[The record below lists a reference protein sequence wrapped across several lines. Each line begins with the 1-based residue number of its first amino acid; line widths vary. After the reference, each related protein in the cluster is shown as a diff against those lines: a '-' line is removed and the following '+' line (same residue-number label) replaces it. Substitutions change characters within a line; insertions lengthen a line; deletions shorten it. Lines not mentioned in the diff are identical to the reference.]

1 MQQLDMKVIDEI
13 LERHNNDKSMIIAIM
28 QDVQEVYRYLP
39 QEALEHIAAKTG
51 MSESD
56 LFGVATFYGNF
67 SLDAKGKY
75 VLKVCRGTA
84 CHVRKS
90 ADVLQALQEA
100 TGLSEKKSISDDG
113 LFTIEIVS
121 CLGACG
127 LSPVVMVNDTVHATM
142 TPDKAKDLVADLR
155 EEAREDETKTRI
167 AFRVPRPAAGLH
179 GGARSGK
186 AENPRLL
193 RHRLRRRR
201 QPERV
206 SGAEGP
212 HGRAG
217 RGLRGFAQ

>member
-56 LFGVATFYGNF
+56 LYGVATFYGNF

-142 TPDKAKDLVADLR
+142 TPEKAKDLVADLR
-155 EEAREDETKTRI
+155 EEA
-167 AFRVPRPAAGLH
+167 
-179 GGARSGK
+179 
-186 AENPRLL
+186 
-193 RHRLRRRR
+193 
-201 QPERV
+201 
-206 SGAEGP
+206 
-212 HGRAG
+212 
-217 RGLRGFAQ
+217 

>member
-56 LFGVATFYGNF
+56 LYGVATFYGNF

-100 TGLSEKKSISDDG
+100 SGLSEKKSISDDG

-127 LSPVVMVNDTVHATM
+127 LSPVVMVNDTVHAAM

-155 EEAREDETKTRI
+155 EEA
-167 AFRVPRPAAGLH
+167 
-179 GGARSGK
+179 
-186 AENPRLL
+186 
-193 RHRLRRRR
+193 
-201 QPERV
+201 
-206 SGAEGP
+206 
-212 HGRAG
+212 
-217 RGLRGFAQ
+217 

>member
-56 LFGVATFYGNF
+56 LYGVATFYGNF

-90 ADVLQALQEA
+90 GDVLQALQEA

-127 LSPVVMVNDTVHATM
+127 LSPVVMVNDTVHAAM

-155 EEAREDETKTRI
+155 EEA
-167 AFRVPRPAAGLH
+167 
-179 GGARSGK
+179 
-186 AENPRLL
+186 
-193 RHRLRRRR
+193 
-201 QPERV
+201 
-206 SGAEGP
+206 
-212 HGRAG
+212 
-217 RGLRGFAQ
+217 

>member
-127 LSPVVMVNDTVHATM
+127 LSPVVMVNDTVHAAM

-155 EEAREDETKTRI
+155 EEA
-167 AFRVPRPAAGLH
+167 
-179 GGARSGK
+179 
-186 AENPRLL
+186 
-193 RHRLRRRR
+193 
-201 QPERV
+201 
-206 SGAEGP
+206 
-212 HGRAG
+212 
-217 RGLRGFAQ
+217 

>member
-56 LFGVATFYGNF
+56 LYGVATFYGNF

-113 LFTIEIVS
+113 LFTIESVS

-155 EEAREDETKTRI
+155 EEA
-167 AFRVPRPAAGLH
+167 
-179 GGARSGK
+179 
-186 AENPRLL
+186 
-193 RHRLRRRR
+193 
-201 QPERV
+201 
-206 SGAEGP
+206 
-212 HGRAG
+212 
-217 RGLRGFAQ
+217 

>member
-28 QDVQEVYRYLP
+28 QAVQEVYRYLP
-39 QEALEHIAAKTG
+39 QEALEHIAAKIG

-155 EEAREDETKTRI
+155 EEA
-167 AFRVPRPAAGLH
+167 
-179 GGARSGK
+179 
-186 AENPRLL
+186 
-193 RHRLRRRR
+193 
-201 QPERV
+201 
-206 SGAEGP
+206 
-212 HGRAG
+212 
-217 RGLRGFAQ
+217 

>member
-1 MQQLDMKVIDEI
+1 MQQLDMTVIDEI

-155 EEAREDETKTRI
+155 EEA
-167 AFRVPRPAAGLH
+167 
-179 GGARSGK
+179 
-186 AENPRLL
+186 
-193 RHRLRRRR
+193 
-201 QPERV
+201 
-206 SGAEGP
+206 
-212 HGRAG
+212 
-217 RGLRGFAQ
+217 

>member
-13 LERHNNDKSMIIAIM
+13 LERHNYDKSMIIAIM

-56 LFGVATFYGNF
+56 LYGVATFYGNF

-127 LSPVVMVNDTVHATM
+127 LSPVVTVNDTVHATM

-155 EEAREDETKTRI
+155 EEA
-167 AFRVPRPAAGLH
+167 
-179 GGARSGK
+179 
-186 AENPRLL
+186 
-193 RHRLRRRR
+193 
-201 QPERV
+201 
-206 SGAEGP
+206 
-212 HGRAG
+212 
-217 RGLRGFAQ
+217 

>member
-51 MSESD
+51 MSEAD

-155 EEAREDETKTRI
+155 EEA
-167 AFRVPRPAAGLH
+167 
-179 GGARSGK
+179 
-186 AENPRLL
+186 
-193 RHRLRRRR
+193 
-201 QPERV
+201 
-206 SGAEGP
+206 
-212 HGRAG
+212 
-217 RGLRGFAQ
+217 